1 MKRIWK
7 LGNLPKGIGQL
18 AVIEASSNI
27 LAKLEVGSL
36 KETDDGKKAL
46 QDNMPQLWEM
56 NSIEEIETTVSGHAH
71 EEITSQVVIDKEYDR
86 YYFVVIAIKGCSV
99 MSVEAD
105 DFGVETS
112 HHEIENGAIYFA
124 EITESAADQLIQKQ

>member
-1 MKRIWK
+1 MKRIWT
-7 LGNLPKGIGQL
+7 LGNVPKSIGHL
-18 AVIEASSNI
+18 AVIEASSNVI
-27 LAKLEVGSL
+27 AKLHTGDL

-56 NSIEEIETTVSGHAH
+56 NSIEEIRTTVSGHAH

-99 MSVEAD
+99 MSADTD

-124 EITESAADQLIQKQ
+124 EISSGQCDSLMAGK